1 MSAQL
6 QIVDCG
12 DSAVRV
18 TCLDPDRERAWRA
31 VHLLAGVLGRR
42 SDEHIT
48 SAIATY
54 DAVLI
59 EFDCAATHHAA
70 VKQLVES
77 ADLRSVQTEDI
88 RSARVFTV
96 PVVYGGHQGPDLQ
109 LVADQ
114 QGLRTDEV
122 IAIHTA
128 HPLVMRCYGSPGGA
142 PMLDGPDF
150 PLPVPRRS
158 SPRPHVEAGAVAVA
172 GRQAVIS
179 ARPAPGG
186 WAVIGHTPL
195 SLVDVD
201 REPLSVF
208 RPGDAFQFVAVD
220 EQQWDGLAGRGLDA

>member
-1 MSAQL
+1 MTPAL
-6 QIVDCG
+6 QVVDCG

-18 TCLDPDRERAWRA
+18 ACVDPDREKAWRA
-31 VHLLAGVLGRR
+31 VHSLAGALGGR
-42 SDEHIT
+42 SDAHIT

-59 EFDCAATHHAA
+59 EFDCGATDHAT
-70 VKQLVES
+70 VKQLV
-77 ADLRSVQTEDI
+77 AAVDLDPDAAQDLRPVRT
-88 RSARVFTV
+88 FTI
-96 PVVYGGHQGPDLQ
+96 PVVYGGTHGPDLE
-109 LVADQ
+109 LVAEQ
-114 QGLRTDEV
+114 QGLTPDEV
-122 IAIHTA
+122 IAIHTD

-150 PLPVPRRS
+150 PQPVPRRS

-195 SLVDVD
+195 TLVDVE

-208 RPGDAFQFVAVD
+208 RPGDAFSFVAVD
-220 EQQWDGLAGRGLDA
+220 EQDWDALVGRGLDD